1 MPLDISLQ
9 LSKSPID
16 FEECR
21 SKFKVTGVKTL
32 SFLAHFWLVQTKYQ
46 NHSLQIAVKVPINH
60 LLVSSKNP
68 IDFEECRSK
77 VKVTGVKTLSFLAH
91 FWLVRTLYQN
101 YSLQITMKVL
111 INHLLVSSKNP
122 NDLEECRSKV
132 KVTGVKTL
140 SFLTD
145 FRLIQAKSQI
155 LLHGLQLKC
164 RRLAF
169 DFMSGQP

>member
-1 MPLDISLQ
+1 MKTYWKLCLA
-9 LSKSPID
+9 LVWHPIV
-16 FEECR
+16 FEGHR

-91 FWLVRTLYQN
+91 FWLVRTKYQN
-101 YSLQITMKVL
+101 HSLRFVSKVP
-111 INHLLVSSKNP
+111 INHLLVSSKNL
-122 NDLEECRSKV
+122 NDLGELRSKV

-140 SFLTD
+140 SF
-145 FRLIQAKSQI
+145 F
-155 LLHGLQLKC
+155 GP
-164 RRLAF
+164 F
-169 DFMSGQP
+169 